1 MIKRKMLIGKA
12 GTLRIKRRR
21 QSLRRAMV
29 LFALLLFCSVTF
41 AQSNFVRGSKVIFED
56 NLANETVGSR
66 PSKWIMDKD
75 YARVAMV
82 NGEKVIRFQFV
93 HKPDAKGR
101 QLLDCTVRPKLTTP
115 DKSLL
120 RNFTIEFDFT
130 VSKDANGHW
139 TLITQR
145 RDDHYGGECSIL
157 LEISAE
163 PAKNSFYGFRVHWKG
178 NPGGNTYIDYD
189 LSREGWHRLAL
200 SYREG
205 VLNVYLDGKNLLNA
219 SNVIPS
225 DLFDLGVYS
234 YNAER
239 FCIRNILICG
249 DEPAKSTIAPKPPFV
264 PGAVTIFE
272 DKLDNETAGA
282 APSKWNLQLGKA
294 EITQFNNENVV
305 MIPQFAELIPAI
317 NPSKNYLP
325 DNYTIELDFYAPR
338 NKEGV
343 WTLELYEP
351 NSEIVATKI
360 VWNGGAVADR
370 KKIIGV
376 VWKTNLGEEQDATV
390 GVDLSREGWHR
401 LAVSCQ
407 QGAVN
412 LYIDGVHLQQAGN
425 VSKAGWFTLQVITYE
440 KTGYYLRNARV
451 GKITE

>member
-1 MIKRKMLIGKA
+1 MKA
-12 GTLRIKRRR
+12 LKLT
-21 QSLRRAMV
+21 SFFV
-29 LFALLLFCSVTF
+29 LLLLFCNSAF
-41 AQSNFVRGSKVIFED
+41 AQGEFVRGSKVIFED

-75 YARVAMV
+75 YARIAMV
-82 NGEKVIRFQFV
+82 NGEKVIRFQFID
-93 HKPDAKGR
+93 KPDSKGR

-130 VSKDANGHW
+130 VSKDAKGTW

-163 PAKNSFYGFRVHWKG
+163 TAKNSFYGFRVHWKG

-205 VLNVYLDGKNLLNA
+205 VLNIYLDGKNLLHA

-249 DEPAKSTIAPKPPFV
+249 DEPAKATAATKPPFV
-264 PGAVTIFE
+264 PGAVTVFE
-272 DKLDNETAGA
+272 DKLDSEKAGA
-282 APSKWNLQLGKA
+282 APSKWNLQIGKA

-305 MIPQFAELIPAI
+305 MIPQIAELIPAI
-317 NPSKNYLP
+317 NPSKNFLP

-343 WTLELYEP
+343 WTLELYGP
-351 NSEIVATKI
+351 NSDIVATKI
-360 VWNGGAVADR
+360 VWNGGAVTGS
-370 KKIIGV
+370 KKIMGV
-376 VWKTNLGEEQDATV
+376 EWRTNLGEEQSSIV
-390 GVDLSREGWHR
+390 GFDLSREGWHR
-401 LAVSCQ
+401 FTVSCQ

-412 LYIDGVHLQQAGN
+412 VYIDGIHLQQAIN
-425 VSKAGWFTLQVITYE
+425 ASKAGWFTLQVVTYE
-440 KTGYYLRNARV
+440 KTGYYLKNVRIAKSN
-451 GKITE
+451 